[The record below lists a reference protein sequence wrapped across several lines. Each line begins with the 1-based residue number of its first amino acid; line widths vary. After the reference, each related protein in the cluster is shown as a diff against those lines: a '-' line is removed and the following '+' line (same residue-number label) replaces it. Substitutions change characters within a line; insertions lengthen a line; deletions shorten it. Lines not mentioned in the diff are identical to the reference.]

1 MAGIRFSYGE
11 KSRIAIVAVL
21 GVVVG
26 LAIGNIWLGLAVGYF
41 LYCLWLLQQA
51 HMVDHWLNT
60 GAKRGSVPD
69 TDGVLGHIEQL
80 IFRRKTNERNRKARL
95 KKIVSLYNQSAAALP
110 DATVVTNNRFEIVWA
125 NDAANR
131 YLGIRGARDAGQR
144 IDNLVRMPEFHEYVV
159 NFDPDKEI
167 EFRSPI
173 NRQLILAVRCVN
185 YAENLYLFTAR
196 DVSQRVMLRETRQA
210 FVANASHELKT
221 PLTVVN
227 GYLEML
233 VDDESLSA
241 DVRRQLRTAERHAQR
256 MSDIV
261 SDLLTLSRLENQEPD
276 AKKMEQ
282 LPVALLL
289 QATVKDQIATL
300 QEGRQEATHHFNTEV
315 DDTLLLRGSEV
326 EIKSLCINLCQ
337 NAVQHTPSNTTIK
350 VKWAAKDN
358 GAQLTVEDDGPG
370 IDAYH
375 LNHITER
382 FYRVDNEYSR
392 ESGGTGLGLSIVK
405 HIVNRHRGTL
415 DVISNPGEGTRFIV
429 QFPAEV
435 VSRQNPPVQS
445 IARNG

>member
-1 MAGIRFSYGE
+1 VSLIR
-11 KSRIAIVAVL
+11 
-21 GVVVG
+21 
-26 LAIGNIWLGLAVGYF
+26 
-41 LYCLWLLQQA
+41 
-51 HMVDHWLNT
+51 
-60 GAKRGSVPD
+60 
-69 TDGVLGHIEQL
+69 
-80 IFRRKTNERNRKARL
+80 
-95 KKIVSLYNQSAAALP
+95 LYNQSAAALP

-167 EFRSPI
+167 EFRS
-173 NRQLILAVRCVN
+173 
-185 YAENLYLFTAR
+185 AR

-282 LPVALLL
+282 LPVAKPLHQPLPKRRS
-289 QATVKDQIATL
+289 AYPVKY
-300 QEGRQEATHHFNTEV
+300 HHQ
-315 DDTLLLRGSEV
+315 G
-326 EIKSLCINLCQ
+326 
-337 NAVQHTPSNTTIK
+337 
-350 VKWAAKDN
+350 
-358 GAQLTVEDDGPG
+358 
-370 IDAYH
+370 
-375 LNHITER
+375 
-382 FYRVDNEYSR
+382 
-392 ESGGTGLGLSIVK
+392 
-405 HIVNRHRGTL
+405 
-415 DVISNPGEGTRFIV
+415 
-429 QFPAEV
+429 
-435 VSRQNPPVQS
+435 
-445 IARNG
+445 